1 MTPSAI
7 PNGRARLAVEQ
18 HGAVWCPLISEPAQ
32 LDLDVD
38 AARGYANRLQIP
50 FVRPE
55 LLRVIESKRSLQR
68 WLRHLSRVVH
78 VVGTWASGGYILCW
92 ASCPYFTREL

>member
-1 MTPSAI
+1 
-7 PNGRARLAVEQ
+7 
-18 HGAVWCPLISEPAQ
+18 VWCPLISEPAQ

-55 LLRVIESKRSLQR
+55 LLRVIESEKQPAVL
-68 WLRHLSRVVH
+68 
-78 VVGTWASGGYILCW
+78 GTPSV
-92 ASCPYFTREL
+92 